1 MSGARLICAAFLAV
15 STAGLA
21 PSGPEALAAGPDVRQ
36 SAYELNAP
44 YDGLYHFARVR
55 YGGGGEGGFG
65 FRRRGTDDTWAHDYP
80 RADRN
85 FLKIMREATL
95 VPVLTDGSN
104 VVALDDPDLFLYPAA
119 YIVEPGFWQP
129 SDDEARSLGEYL
141 EKGGFLIVDDFRGEY
156 ELDNLETQLRRV
168 LPEGN
173 MVLVDDTD
181 EIFDSFFRITP
192 QEVVPP
198 YGGLPP
204 FWYGIYED
212 NDPTQR
218 IQVIINANN
227 DMAEYWEYSDFG
239 YYPIDLSNEAY
250 KLGVNYVVYA
260 LTH

>member
-1 MSGARLICAAFLAV
+1 MRGARLLGAVFLAV
-15 STAGLA
+15 STAALA
-21 PSGPEALAAGPDVRQ
+21 PSGPGAHAAGPARDQ
-36 SAYELNAP
+36 SRDEVNAP

-55 YGGGGEGGFG
+55 YGGGGDGGFG
-65 FRRRGTDDTWAHDYP
+65 FRRRGGEAMWAHDYP

-85 FLKIMREATL
+85 FLKIMQEATL
-95 VPVLTDGSN
+95 VPVLTGGSN

-129 SDDEARSLGEYL
+129 SDEEARSLGQYL
-141 EKGGFLIVDDFRGEY
+141 EKGGFLIVDDFRGDY
-156 ELDNLETQLRRV
+156 ELDNLQSQLRRV

-173 MVLVDDTD
+173 MVLVADAD

-212 NDPTQR
+212 NDPTKR
-218 IQVIINANN
+218 LQVIINHNN
-227 DMAEYWEYSDFG
+227 DMAEYWEYSDYG

>member
-1 MSGARLICAAFLAV
+1 MSGARLLGAAFLAI

-21 PSGPEALAAGPDVRQ
+21 PSGPDGPQ
-36 SAYELNAP
+36 SADELNAP
-44 YDGLYHFARVR
+44 YDGLFHFARVR
-55 YGGGGEGGFG
+55 YGGGGDGGFG
-65 FRRRGTDDTWAHDYP
+65 FRRRGRNDTWAHDYP
-80 RADRN
+80 RADHN
-85 FLKIMREATL
+85 FLKIMQEATL

-104 VVALDDPDLFLYPAA
+104 VVALDDADLFLYPAA

-129 SDDEARSLGEYL
+129 SDEEARSLGEYL
-141 EKGGFLIVDDFRGEY
+141 EKGGFLIVDDFRGDY
-156 ELDNLETQLRRV
+156 ELDNLQAQLRRA

-173 MVLVDDTD
+173 MVMVDDTD
-181 EIFDSFFRITP
+181 EIFDAFFRITP

-212 NDPTQR
+212 NNPTR
-218 IQVIINANN
+218 RLQVIINANN